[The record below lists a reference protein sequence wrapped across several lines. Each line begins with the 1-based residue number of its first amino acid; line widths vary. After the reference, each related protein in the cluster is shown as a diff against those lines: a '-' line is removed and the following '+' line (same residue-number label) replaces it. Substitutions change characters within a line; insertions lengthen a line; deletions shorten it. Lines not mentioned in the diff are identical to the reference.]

1 MPSCTPGTLP
11 CEAAP
16 PSSGPLNWPT
26 TPPSCMLLHRPQAFP
41 PAPPSPPALLP
52 LAAAAASPSGSWSP
66 LSRDVASSRTPDG
79 CRPVGLRS
87 WGLFTLRWGGVT
99 NYSHCQVEGVPG
111 GSRSGAVAP
120 GADAC
125 PPGVAWPGTDGS
137 PSLTA
142 VIP

>member
-26 TPPSCMLLHRPQAFP
+26 TPPSCMLRHRPQAFP

-87 WGLFTLRWGGVT
+87 WGLFTLRWGGLLIILT
-99 NYSHCQVEGVPG
+99 ARWRGCREGV
-111 GSRSGAVAP
+111 GAALWPLAP
-120 GADAC
+120 MPARR
-125 PPGVAWPGTDGS
+125 VWPGRALMGLP
-137 PSLTA
+137 PSQ
-142 VIP
+142 P